1 MKRGVMKNATWYAL
15 IALLVAVAILPL
27 LKAMAP
33 QFFPEGFNGGHRSA
47 ARREGFNGAG
57 PVTPTPAL
65 GAAAQ
70 PPNGC
75 DGAPC
80 SEGQFCGQDKKCWPI
95 YVGGANGSVPEGSE

>member
-1 MKRGVMKNATWYAL
+1 MKNATWYAL
-15 IALLVAVAILPL
+15 IALLVAVAILPI

-33 QFFPEGFNGGHRSA
+33 QIFPEGFTAETPACAATAA
-47 ARREGFNGAG
+47 AR
-57 PVTPTPAL
+57 
-65 GAAAQ
+65 

>member
-33 QFFPEGFNGGHRSA
+33 QLFPEGFNGGHRSA
-47 ARREGFNGAG
+47 GRREGFEGEPA
-57 PVTPTPAL
+57 PVL

>member
-1 MKRGVMKNATWYAL
+1 MKNATWYAL

-33 QFFPEGFNGGHRSA
+33 QFFPEGFRGGHRSA
-47 ARREGFNGAG
+47 GHHEGFNGAG

-65 GAAAQ
+65 GAAAR

>member
-15 IALLVAVAILPL
+15 IALIVAVAILPI

-33 QFFPEGFNGGHRSA
+33 QIFPEGFRGG
-47 ARREGFNGAG
+47 RRCAGEGFTA
-57 PVTPTPAL
+57 PPPAA
-65 GAAAQ
+65 AAAQ

>member
-1 MKRGVMKNATWYAL
+1 MKNATWYAL
-15 IALLVAVAILPL
+15 IALIVAVAILPI

-33 QFFPEGFNGGHRSA
+33 QIFPEGFRGS
-47 ARREGFNGAG
+47 RREGFTA
-57 PVTPTPAL
+57 PPPAA
-65 GAAAQ
+65 AAAQ